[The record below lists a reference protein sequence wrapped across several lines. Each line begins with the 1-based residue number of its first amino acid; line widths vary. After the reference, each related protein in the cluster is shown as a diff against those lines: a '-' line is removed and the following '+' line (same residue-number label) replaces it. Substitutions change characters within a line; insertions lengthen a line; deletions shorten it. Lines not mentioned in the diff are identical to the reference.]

1 MLEEENDSEWGA
13 LSFAKPKGKTN
24 SVRFLSG
31 FRNLNIQLKR
41 KPYPMPKIRE
51 MLLKVEGFKY
61 ATSLELNMG
70 YYHIHII
77 DQASNLCTINLPW
90 GK

>member
-1 MLEEENDSEWGA
+1 MNGV
-13 LSFAKPKGKTN
+13 G
-24 SVRFLSG
+24 FLSY
-31 FRNLNIQLKR
+31 FWNLNRQLKY

-51 MLLKVEGFKY
+51 MLLNLEDFQY
-61 ATSLELNMG
+61 AMSLDLNMG